1 MIRAFR
7 TVCCAVLLGL
17 LPGGA
22 AAADPAA
29 APRPGGL
36 HLDRRS
42 LAPAPDYAVP
52 RLAGTVSPTRIAAE
66 GWQHCALSFDD
77 GPNEITPRI
86 LAILEHEQVRATYFP
101 VANVAARH
109 PEVIRAFVAAGHEIG
124 NHSLRHANLSKMTPA
139 AARADLAEANR
150 ILAGLGAR
158 PALFRPPYAGWNA
171 GVAAAA
177 HAAGLEMVLWSLD
190 VRDWEYRDAGMLAA
204 RVKAGAG
211 PAMVVLLHATYE
223 WTATALPEI
232 IAALRN
238 QGCHFVTLSDW
249 LAFMRGGDTAV
260 ASAAPA
266 RPIAIAQTINT
277 PAPAP
282 PAIVPAVAQA
292 PVEAPVR
299 PIAVAETTAAAL
311 APAIAQ
317 APAVAPSPAPAAT
330 PPRWVPGPAPIQSP
344 PPATA
349 APKPAPAAAAKPTPA
364 VTLRPATLAKRNNK
378 TEVTIEGDDM
388 TLSLGPDADLDAIAA
403 QVKEALE
410 RPRMPKPD
418 AAQPETKKP

>member
-7 TVCCAVLLGL
+7 TVCCAALLGL
-17 LPGGA
+17 LPMMA
-22 AAADPAA
+22 AAADLAT

-36 HLDRRS
+36 QLDRRS

-52 RLAGTVSPTRIAAE
+52 RMAGTVSPTRIAAE

-158 PALFRPPYAGWNA
+158 PALFRPPYAGWNT

-204 RVKAGAG
+204 PVKAGAG

-232 IAALRN
+232 ITALRN

-260 ASAAPA
+260 ASAAPS
-266 RPIAIAQTINT
+266 RPIPIAQTTDT
-277 PAPAP
+277 PAPVLSQAVVTHAVVTAPAAP
-282 PAIVPAVAQA
+282 PAIVPAI
-292 PVEAPVR
+292 P
-299 PIAVAETTAAAL
+299 
-311 APAIAQ
+311 
-317 APAVAPSPAPAAT
+317 
-330 PPRWVPGPAPIQSP
+330 
-344 PPATA
+344 
-349 APKPAPAAAAKPTPA
+349 
-364 VTLRPATLAKRNNK
+364 
-378 TEVTIEGDDM
+378 
-388 TLSLGPDADLDAIAA
+388 
-403 QVKEALE
+403 
-410 RPRMPKPD
+410 
-418 AAQPETKKP
+418 

>member
-7 TVCCAVLLGL
+7 ILCSTALLGL
-17 LPGGA
+17 LPGLT
-22 AAADPAA
+22 AAADLATA
-29 APRPGGL
+29 SRPGGL
-36 HLDRRS
+36 QLDRRS
-42 LAPAPDYAVP
+42 LAASPDLAVP
-52 RLAGTVSPTRIAAE
+52 RMAGTVSRTRIAAE

-86 LAILEHEQVRATYFP
+86 LAILAHEQVRATYFP
-101 VANVAARH
+101 VANVAQRH

-150 ILAGLGAR
+150 ILSGLGAR
-158 PALFRPPYAGWNA
+158 PALFRPPYAGWNT

-177 HAAGLEMVLWSLD
+177 QAAGLEMVLWSLD

-232 IAALRN
+232 ITALRN

-249 LAFMRGGDTAV
+249 LAFMRGDTAIV
-260 ASAAPA
+260 QAPA
-266 RPIAIAQTINT
+266 
-277 PAPAP
+277 
-282 PAIVPAVAQA
+282 
-292 PVEAPVR
+292 EAPVR
-299 PIAVAETTAAAL
+299 PITVAETVTPAPAPV
-311 APAIAQ
+311 APAITQ
-317 APAVAPSPAPAAT
+317 APAAAPPAPTAT
-330 PPRWVPGPAPIQSP
+330 PPRWVPGPAPVPSP
-344 PPATA
+344 APAQA
-349 APKPAPAAAAKPTPA
+349 AAKPAPVPAAKPAPA
-364 VTLRPATLAKRNNK
+364 VILRPATLAKRNNK

-388 TLSLGPDADLDAIAA
+388 TLSLGPDADIDAIAA
-403 QVKEALE
+403 RVKEALE
-410 RPRMPKPD
+410 RPRVPKPD
-418 AAQPETKKP
+418 APPPETTKP